1 MDRIKA
7 LDTFQKVVL
16 AVMIVLALVFA
27 VLYAKTVSRV
37 GFSYKDT
44 ILVPSREDG
53 ATVYSGK
60 IDGQHARFT
69 VAQDK
74 TIRFQWGDKTYGP
87 YTVQKNGTG
96 ETYGL
101 EIYDGE
107 SLMFRGK
114 YEADGDG
121 FWLYNEDG
129 TVHSIANASF
139 SVDGQEWDADGNLY
153 DPVKPTVFTIL
164 SLYIGPKLTHR
175 GNWLA
180 WFLGVFLC
188 VLNAVYI
195 LFAEELFRLGLSFRI
210 NNVSNAE
217 PSEWELMSRK
227 IGAAGLTVCALLVF
241 SMGLK

>member
-1 MDRIKA
+1 MDRLKA
-7 LDTFQKVVL
+7 LDAFQKAVL
-16 AVMIVLALVFA
+16 AVMTVLVFVFA
-27 VLYAKTVSRV
+27 VFYAKTVSRV
-37 GFSYKDT
+37 GFSYKGA
-44 ILVPSREDG
+44 ILVPSREDS
-53 ATVYSGK
+53 AVVYSGK
-60 IDGQHARFT
+60 IDGQRARFT
-69 VAQDK
+69 VAQDRSV
-74 TIRFQWGDKTYGP
+74 RFQWGDKTYGP

-96 ETYGL
+96 GTYGL

-129 TVHSIANASF
+129 TVHSIADASF

-164 SLYIGPKLTHR
+164 SLYNGPKLTHK

-188 VLNAVYI
+188 VLNAFSI
-195 LFAEELFRLGLSFRI
+195 LFADELFRLGLSFRI
-210 NNVSNAE
+210 NNASNAE
-217 PSEWELMSRK
+217 PSEWELMTRK
-227 IGAAGLTVCALLVF
+227 IGAAGLAVCALLVF
-241 SMGLK
+241 LMGLK